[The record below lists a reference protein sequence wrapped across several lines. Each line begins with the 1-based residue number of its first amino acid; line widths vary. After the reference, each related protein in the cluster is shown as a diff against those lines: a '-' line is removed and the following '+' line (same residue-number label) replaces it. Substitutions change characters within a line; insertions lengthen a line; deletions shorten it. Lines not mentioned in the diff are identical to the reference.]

1 MKVQVCNYYHQK
13 CCIELQKGA
22 QKICP
27 KCKGHGGF
35 LVGASFRNGKFK
47 VSECT
52 LCKGDGKVDWITSI
66 RAPGTHH
73 PFQTTAVKY
82 NNIKCPAKPGCK
94 KIKRYW
100 KNRKYKSL
108 GGYTVTAEMKNDE

>member
-1 MKVQVCNYYHQK
+1 MKVLVCNYYNQICH
-13 CCIELQKGA
+13 IELQKGA
-22 QKICP
+22 QKVCP

-52 LCKGDGKVDWITSI
+52 LCRGEGKVDWITSI
-66 RAPGTHH
+66 TSGKRYPI
-73 PFQTTAVKY
+73 QTTAVRH
-82 NNIKCPAKPGCK
+82 NNIKCPSNRGCK

-100 KNRKYKSL
+100 KNRKWKHL
-108 GGYTVTAEMKNDE
+108 GGYTVTSEMTNDE